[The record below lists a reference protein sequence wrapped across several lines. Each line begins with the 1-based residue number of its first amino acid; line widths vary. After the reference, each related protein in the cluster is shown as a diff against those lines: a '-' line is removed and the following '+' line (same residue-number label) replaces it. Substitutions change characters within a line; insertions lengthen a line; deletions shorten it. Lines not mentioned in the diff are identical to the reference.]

1 MFRAQGYLV
10 QADIY
15 GSSIG
20 PVIFHGRN
28 SMRHKVFLLFFL
40 GAFMQLP
47 ALALDMNNA
56 LYKTGE
62 GNSNPSYQRS
72 IKNILIFQ
80 AGGWSGLPVEADK
93 SPTWPLAPPAVYGG
107 RTGYLSKTNSFYLE
121 QMGLIKSLNKD
132 TAIAVLVMPD
142 EEARA
147 SGYGTCFNGIWSGGT
162 GCSAGGA
169 WTTPKSSL
177 AAVKWAAWMKGIE
190 VAPLIS
196 INLYDS
202 PNGSS
207 RAALVLQRLKDFVD
221 WYMTTIDK
229 TTLKTTSGKVVVLTE
244 GLPENTDLQNEA
256 AAKAALA
263 SYMNSRTDILWI
275 DNLLL
280 QDGNP
285 ESVGSNVY
293 RSAAT
298 SDPTGSVQDSL
309 NSIWG
314 GRYLWTFLDR
324 WGSSTARATNIPEA
338 VRCRWLNLSSRNP
351 KKYPVIISQWNE
363 YAESHVFEP
372 NEHDGYDEYR
382 YLQRRLAQQASEQP
396 CS

>member
-1 MFRAQGYLV
+1 MV
-10 QADIY
+10 
-15 GSSIG
+15 
-20 PVIFHGRN
+20 
-28 SMRHKVFLLFFL
+28 
-40 GAFMQLP
+40 
-47 ALALDMNNA
+47 
-56 LYKTGE
+56 
-62 GNSNPSYQRS
+62 
-72 IKNILIFQ
+72 
-80 AGGWSGLPVEADK
+80 SG
-93 SPTWPLAPPAVYGG
+93 
-107 RTGYLSKTNSFYLE
+107 
-121 QMGLIKSLNKD
+121 Q
-132 TAIAVLVMPD
+132 
-142 EEARA
+142 
-147 SGYGTCFNGIWSGGT
+147 GGT
-162 GCSAGGA
+162 GWQRGGA

-314 GRYLWTFLDR
+314 GRCLWTFLDR
-324 WGSSTARATNIPEA
+324 CGEVPRHEPLISLKQF
-338 VRCRWLNLSSRNP
+338 RCRWLNLSSRNP

-372 NEHDGYDEYR
+372 KR
-382 YLQRRLAQQASEQP
+382 T
-396 CS
+396 